1 MNAGSSTMTMG
12 PGQYVMA
19 GTNTQVNINGGNKNV
34 DVVFQEQGADITG
47 DLNTGSMWVF
57 TDANYP
63 GMAAQLANVPGNTLA
78 IQNLTQGSMYFKDG
92 SIILDGLISSKNQ
105 GSTLPPGLD
114 AYSGIVWWQDRRN
127 SDVGYNQDPNS
138 PACIAA
144 GVTCTGDDGTVLVCA
159 TASDCLTGSPPAN
172 GNNDSK
178 LAKMLAANHV
188 TATSPG
194 LVMDPGNANI
204 GLNGVFYQPRGAWMN
219 FVAGN
224 SGFTCQPQQGGGP
237 NNQCPLQV
245 ITGALLLS
253 QGTVS
258 LNLFGPT
265 NPIIQYK
272 PVLIH

>member
-1 MNAGSSTMTMG
+1 MNAGSANITMG

-19 GTNTQVNINGGNKNV
+19 GTKTQVDINGGNKNV
-34 DVVFQEQGADITG
+34 DVVFQEQGASITG

-63 GMAAQLANVPGNTLA
+63 GMSTHLSNVPGDTTA
-78 IQNLTQGSMYFKDG
+78 ISNLTQGSMYFKDG
-92 SIILDGLISSKNQ
+92 SIILDGLINNKNT
-105 GSTLPPGLD
+105 GSTLPDGLN

-127 SDVGYNQDPNS
+127 SDVGYNQAANS
-138 PACIAA
+138 PACVAA

-159 TASDCLTGSPPAN
+159 TNSDCLTGSPSVN

-204 GLNGVFYQPRGAWMN
+204 ALNGVFYQPRGAWMS

-224 SGFTCQPQQGGGP
+224 AGFTCQPSQGGGP

-245 ITGALLLS
+245 ITGALLLN

>member
-1 MNAGSSTMTMG
+1 
-12 PGQYVMA
+12 
-19 GTNTQVNINGGNKNV
+19 
-34 DVVFQEQGADITG
+34 
-47 DLNTGSMWVF
+47 
-57 TDANYP
+57 
-63 GMAAQLANVPGNTLA
+63 
-78 IQNLTQGSMYFKDG
+78 
-92 SIILDGLISSKNQ
+92 
-105 GSTLPPGLD
+105 
-114 AYSGIVWWQDRRN
+114 
-127 SDVGYNQDPNS
+127 
-138 PACIAA
+138 
-144 GVTCTGDDGTVLVCA
+144 
-159 TASDCLTGSPPAN
+159 
-172 GNNDSK
+172 
-178 LAKMLAANHV
+178 MLAANHV

-204 GLNGVFYQPRGAWMN
+204 ALNGVFYQPRGAWMS

-224 SGFTCQPQQGGGP
+224 AGFTCQPSQGGGP